1 MHFATFAETTPSLC
15 LLCVMTR
22 LVQYGLQSVI
32 SLDESSKEN
41 QDSIKSST
49 RNERR
54 VCNSV
59 DFWEN
64 VTLTSEMFRW
74 ATALESEARM
84 IKEWERRE
92 ISDVEM

>member
-1 MHFATFAETTPSLC
+1 MVANLS
-15 LLCVMTR
+15 
-22 LVQYGLQSVI
+22 I

-59 DFWEN
+59 DFWRMSPLNFGN
-64 VTLTSEMFRW
+64 VPMGDSSR
-74 ATALESEARM
+74 SEARM